1 MGKFQKKF
9 DDLMSAVT
17 FAEAGEFDT
26 AREFLNNRGKV
37 LFATKESQPDRQALK
52 YAMNI
57 CRRIGASLDILCIS
71 SKKGISPIIGKV
83 IEDLTKEGIKCTL
96 SKRIGCLRNQIIDY
110 TNVNK
115 GILFVVIES
124 SENLDV
130 DCSRTSEKMSDAW
143 KSLKC
148 PLVVVSELEKV

>member
-26 AREFLNNRGKV
+26 AREFLDNRGKV
-37 LFATKESQPDRQALK
+37 LFATKENQPDRQALK

-57 CRRIGASLDILCIS
+57 CRRIGASLDILCIT
-71 SKKGISPIIGKV
+71 SKKGITPVIGKV
-83 IEDLTKEGIKCTL
+83 MEDLTREGITCTL
-96 SKRIGCLRNQIIDY
+96 SKRMGCLRNQIIDY

-130 DCSRTSEKMSDAW
+130 DCSRTGEKMSNAW
-143 KSLKC
+143 KRLKC